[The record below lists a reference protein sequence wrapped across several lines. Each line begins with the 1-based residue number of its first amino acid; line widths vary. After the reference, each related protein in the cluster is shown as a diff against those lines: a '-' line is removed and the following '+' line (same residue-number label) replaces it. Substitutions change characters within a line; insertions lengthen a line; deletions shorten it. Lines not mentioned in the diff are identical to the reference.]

1 MPDNTLRARDEAFW
15 QTFADRYDVEPGPLN
30 LENGYFGRMSRTVV
44 EEYQRNIELINRS
57 NSVYVRQRFE
67 QDDSLK
73 IRAQLARLIG
83 APADSVALTRNASEG
98 LQSLIRNY
106 NRLQPG
112 DQVLICDLEYD
123 TVKGAMRWLARNR
136 GVEVVEIE
144 HAHPATFDS
153 LLNTYRETFA
163 RYPRLKLM
171 ALTHVTHR
179 TGLVMP
185 VQAIAAA
192 AKEHGIDVILDGAHA
207 LGQIEFDLTE
217 LGIYFAGFN
226 LHKWIGAPL
235 TLGFIYIAPERLAD
249 IDPDMGEMHF
259 PVTDIR
265 ARTPYSTPN
274 IPALLTLPLVLEE
287 HHAMGGAAAKGSR
300 LNHLRNLWVRPAR
313 ELPGIEVLTPD
324 DPRLY
329 CGITSM
335 RFIAQTDQQAM
346 VERLLNRYN
355 LFTVVRTGAACG
367 PCIRITPGLTTTAEH
382 MTRLTRALT
391 LLSNDNTGSCRSEH
405 ARDGRER

>member
-1 MPDNTLRARDEAFW
+1 MPDNTRRARDESFW
-15 QTFADRYDVEPGPLN
+15 KTFADRYAVEPGPIN

-67 QDDSLK
+67 QGE
-73 IRAQLARLIG
+73 IQQIGAQLAELVDM
-83 APADSVALTRNASEG
+83 PPDTVALTRNASDG

-112 DQVLICDLEYD
+112 DQVLLSDLEYD

-136 GVEVVEIE
+136 GVEVIEIN
-144 HAHPATFDS
+144 HAHPASFDS
-153 LLNTYRETFA
+153 LLASYRDAFA
-163 RYPRLKLM
+163 RYPKLKLM

-192 AKEHGIDVILDGAHA
+192 AKEHGVDVILDGAHA
-207 LGQIEFDLTE
+207 LGQIDFKLEE
-217 LGIYFAGFN
+217 LGVSFAGFN

-259 PVTDIR
+259 PITDIR

-274 IPALLTLPLVLEE
+274 IPALLTLPLVFEE
-287 HHAMGGAAAKGSR
+287 HQAMGGSAAKSSR
-300 LNHLRNLWVRPAR
+300 LNYLRNLWVREVR
-313 ELPGIEVLTPD
+313 ELPGIEVMTPD

-335 RFIAQTDQQAM
+335 RFTRQADQQPM
-346 VERLLNRYN
+346 VERLLNDYN
-355 LFTVVRTGAACG
+355 LFTVMRSGAASG
-367 PCIRITPGLTTTAEH
+367 PCIRITPGLTTTAAH
-382 MTRLTRALT
+382 MQLLARALT
-391 LLSNDNTGSCRSEH
+391 ELR
-405 ARDGRER
+405 

>member
-1 MPDNTLRARDEAFW
+1 MPDNTRRARDEMFW
-15 QTFADRYDVEPGPLN
+15 QTFADRYAVEPGPIN

-44 EEYQRNIELINRS
+44 EEYQRNIELINRG
-57 NSVYVRQRFE
+57 NSVHVRQRFE
-67 QDDSLK
+67 QGEN
-73 IRAQLARLIG
+73 LAIVERL
-83 APADSVALTRNASEG
+83 ADLMGVTTESVAFTRNASDG

-123 TVKGAMRWLARNR
+123 TVKGAMRWLARHR
-136 GVEVVEIE
+136 GVEVIEIE
-144 HAHPATFDS
+144 HAHPASFDS
-153 LLNTYRETFA
+153 LLATYRDAFV
-163 RYPRLKLM
+163 RYPKLKLM

-192 AKEHGIDVILDGAHA
+192 AREHGIDVILDGAHA
-207 LGQIEFDLTE
+207 LGQIEFNLDD
-217 LGIYFAGFN
+217 LGIAFAGFN

-259 PVTDIR
+259 PITDIR

-274 IPALLTLPLVLEE
+274 IPALLTLPLVFEE
-287 HHAMGGAAAKGSR
+287 HRAMGGSAAKGAR
-300 LNHLRNLWVRPAR
+300 LNYLRNRWVSAVRD
-313 ELPGIEVLTPD
+313 LPGIDVMTPD

-335 RFIAQTDQQAM
+335 RFTRHTDQQAM
-346 VERLLNRYN
+346 AGRLLKDFN
-355 LFTVVRTGAACG
+355 LFTVARSGAASG
-367 PCIRITPGLTTTAEH
+367 PCIRITPGLTTTAAD
-382 MTRLTRALT
+382 MDALSAA
-391 LLSNDNTGSCRSEH
+391 LNELR
-405 ARDGRER
+405 

>member
-1 MPDNTLRARDEAFW
+1 MPDNTRRTRDEAFW
-15 QTFADRYDVEPGPLN
+15 QTFADRYAVEPGPLN

-44 EEYQRNIELINRS
+44 EEYQRNIELINRG
-57 NSVYVRQRFE
+57 NSVHVRQRFE
-67 QDDSLK
+67 QGESVK
-73 IRAQLARLIG
+73 IRAQLAELIR
-83 APADSVALTRNASEG
+83 APAEAVAFTRNASDG

-106 NRLQPG
+106 NRLAPG
-112 DQVLICDLEYD
+112 DQVLISDLEYD
-123 TVKGAMRWLARNR
+123 TVKGAMRWLARYR
-136 GVEVVEIE
+136 GVEVIEIE
-144 HAHPATFDS
+144 HCHPASFDS
-153 LLNTYRETFA
+153 LLSTYREAFV

-192 AKEHGIDVILDGAHA
+192 AREYGIDVILDGAHA
-207 LGQIEFDLTE
+207 LGQIEFDLE
-217 LGIYFAGFN
+217 KLGIAFAGYN

-274 IPALLTLPLVLEE
+274 IPALLTLPLVFEE
-287 HHAMGGAAAKGSR
+287 HHAMGGSVAKGMR
-300 LNHLRNLWVRPAR
+300 LNYLRNRWVDAVRG
-313 ELPGIEVLTPD
+313 LPEIEVMTPD

-329 CGITSM
+329 CAITSM
-335 RFIAQTDQQAM
+335 RFTRHADQQVL
-346 VERLLNRYN
+346 VERLLNDYN
-355 LFTVVRTGAACG
+355 LFTVMRSGAACG
-367 PCIRITPGLTTTAEH
+367 PCIRITPGLTTTAAD
-382 MTRLTRALT
+382 MDRLARALT
-391 LLSNDNTGSCRSEH
+391 ELR
-405 ARDGRER
+405 

>member
-1 MPDNTLRARDEAFW
+1 MPDNTRRARDEAFW
-15 QTFADRYDVEPGPLN
+15 QTFADRYAVEPGPLN

-44 EEYQRNIELINRS
+44 EEYQRNIELINRG
-57 NSVYVRQRFE
+57 NSVHVRQRFE
-67 QDDSLK
+67 QGESVK
-73 IRAQLARLIG
+73 IRAQLAELIG
-83 APADSVALTRNASEG
+83 APAEAVAFTRNASDG

-106 NRLQPG
+106 NRLEPG
-112 DQVLICDLEYD
+112 DQVLLCDLEYD
-123 TVKGAMRWLARNR
+123 TVKSAMRWLARYR
-136 GVEVVEIE
+136 GVEVIEIE
-144 HAHPATFDS
+144 HRRPASFDS
-153 LLNTYRETFA
+153 LLATYREAFT

-192 AKEHGIDVILDGAHA
+192 AREHGIDVILDGAHA
-207 LGQIEFDLTE
+207 LGQIEFNLDE
-217 LGIYFAGFN
+217 LGIAFAGYN

-249 IDPDMGEMHF
+249 IDPDMDEMHF
-259 PVTDIR
+259 PDTDIR

-274 IPALLTLPLVLEE
+274 IPALLTLPLVFEE
-287 HHAMGGAAAKGSR
+287 HQAMGGSVAKGAR
-300 LNHLRNLWVRPAR
+300 LNYLRNRWVDAVR

-335 RFIAQTDQQAM
+335 RFTRHADQQAM
-346 VERLLNRYN
+346 VERLLNDYN
-355 LFTVVRTGAACG
+355 LFTVARSCAACG
-367 PCIRITPGLTTTAEH
+367 PCIRITPGLTTMAAD
-382 MTRLTRALT
+382 MDVLARALNE
-391 LLSNDNTGSCRSEH
+391 LR
-405 ARDGRER
+405 

>member
-1 MPDNTLRARDEAFW
+1 MPDNTRRARDEGFW
-15 QTFADRYDVEPGPLN
+15 QTFADRYAVEPGPLN

-44 EEYQRNIELINRS
+44 EEYQRNIELINRG
-57 NSVYVRQRFE
+57 NSVHVRQRFE
-67 QDDSLK
+67 QSESVM
-73 IRAQLARLIG
+73 IRAQLAELIG
-83 APADSVALTRNASEG
+83 APAEAVAFTRNASDG

-106 NRLQPG
+106 NRLEPG
-112 DQVLICDLEYD
+112 DQVLLCDLEYD
-123 TVKGAMRWLARNR
+123 TVKGAMRWLARYR
-136 GVEVVEIE
+136 GVEVIEIE
-144 HAHPATFDS
+144 HPHPASFDS
-153 LLNTYRETFA
+153 LLATYREAFV

-192 AKEHGIDVILDGAHA
+192 AREHGIDVILDGAHA
-207 LGQIEFDLTE
+207 LGQIEFNLDE
-217 LGIYFAGFN
+217 LGIAFAGYN

-274 IPALLTLPLVLEE
+274 IPALLTLPLVFEE
-287 HHAMGGAAAKGSR
+287 HHAMGGSVAKSTR
-300 LNHLRNLWVRPAR
+300 LNYLRNRWVDAVRG
-313 ELPGIEVLTPD
+313 LPGIEVMTPD

-335 RFIAQTDQQAM
+335 RFTRHADQQAM
-346 VERLLNRYN
+346 VERLLNDYN
-355 LFTVVRTGAACG
+355 LFTVVRSGAACG
-367 PCIRITPGLTTTAEH
+367 PCIRITPGLTTTAAD
-382 MTRLTRALT
+382 MDGLVRAL
-391 LLSNDNTGSCRSEH
+391 SEL
-405 ARDGRER
+405 R

>member
-1 MPDNTLRARDEAFW
+1 MPDNTRRARDEAFW
-15 QTFADRYDVEPGPLN
+15 RTFADRYAVEPGPVN

-57 NSVYVRQRFE
+57 NSVHVRQRFE
-67 QDDSLK
+67 QGESLE
-73 IRAQLARLIG
+73 IRAQLAELVG
-83 APADSVALTRNASEG
+83 VPADNVALTRNASDG

-106 NRLQPG
+106 NRLTPG
-112 DQVLICDLEYD
+112 DQVLISDLEYD
-123 TVKGAMRWLARNR
+123 TVKGAMRWLARHR
-136 GVEVVEIE
+136 GVEVIEIE
-144 HAHPATFDS
+144 HSHPASFDS
-153 LLNTYRETFA
+153 LLATYGEAFV

-171 ALTHVTHR
+171 AMTHVTHR
-179 TGLVMP
+179 SGLVMP

-192 AKEHGIDVILDGAHA
+192 AREHGIDVILDGAHA
-207 LGQIEFDLTE
+207 LGQFEFNLDE
-217 LGIYFAGFN
+217 LGIAFAGYT

-274 IPALLTLPLVLEE
+274 IPALLTLPLVFEE
-287 HHAMGGAAAKGSR
+287 HRAMGGSAAKGAR
-300 LNHLRNLWVRPAR
+300 LNYLRNRWVSAVR
-313 ELPGIEVLTPD
+313 ELPGIEVMTPD

-335 RFIAQTDQQAM
+335 RFTRHADQQAM
-346 VERLLNRYN
+346 VERLLKDYN
-355 LFTVVRTGAACG
+355 LFTVARSGAASG
-367 PCIRITPGLTTTAEH
+367 PCIRITPGLTNTAAD
-382 MTRLTRALT
+382 MDLLTRALT
-391 LLSNDNTGSCRSEH
+391 ELR
-405 ARDGRER
+405 

>member
-1 MPDNTLRARDEAFW
+1 MPDNTRRARDESFW
-15 QTFADRYDVEPGPLN
+15 RTFADRYDVQPGPIN

-67 QDDSLK
+67 ASDGLK
-73 IRAQLARLIG
+73 IRAQVAELIDV
-83 APADSVALTRNASEG
+83 PAEAVALTRNASDG

-112 DQVLICDLEYD
+112 DQVLMCDLEYD
-123 TVKGAMRWLARNR
+123 TVKGAIRWLARHR
-136 GVEVVEIE
+136 GVEVIEIE
-144 HAHPATFDS
+144 HRHPASFDS
-153 LLNTYRETFA
+153 LLTTYRDAFE

-192 AKEHGIDVILDGAHA
+192 AREHGVDVILDGAHA
-207 LGQIEFDLTE
+207 LGQLEFDLEE
-217 LGIYFAGFN
+217 LGIAFAAYN

-235 TLGFIYIAPERLAD
+235 TLGYLYIAPERLAD

-259 PVTDIR
+259 PITDIR

-287 HHAMGGAAAKGSR
+287 HWAMGGAAAKGMR
-300 LNHLRNLWVRPAR
+300 LNYLRNLWVRAAH

-335 RFIAQTDQQAM
+335 RFTAHNDQQLM
-346 VERLLNRYN
+346 VERLLNDYN
-355 LFTVVRTGAACG
+355 LFTVMRSGAACG
-367 PCIRITPGLTTTAEH
+367 PCIRITPGLTTTAAD
-382 MTRLTRALT
+382 MAQLITALT
-391 LLSNDNTGSCRSEH
+391 ELS
-405 ARDGRER
+405 

>member
-1 MPDNTLRARDEAFW
+1 MPDNTRRARDEAFW

-57 NSVYVRQRFE
+57 NSLYVRQRFE
-67 QDDSLK
+67 QGDSLK
-73 IRAQLARLIG
+73 IRAQLARLTG
-83 APADSVALTRNASEG
+83 VPGDSIALTRNASEG

-112 DQVLICDLEYD
+112 DQVLFCDLEYD

-136 GVEVVEIE
+136 GVEVIEIE
-144 HAHPATFDS
+144 HAHPATFNS

-163 RYPRLKLM
+163 RHPRLKLM

-192 AKEHGIDVILDGAHA
+192 AKEQGIDVILDGAHA
-207 LGQIEFDLTE
+207 LGQLEFDLTE
-217 LGIYFAGFN
+217 LGIAFAGYN

-235 TLGFIYIAPERLAD
+235 TLGYIYIAPERLAD

-259 PVTDIR
+259 PPTDIR
-265 ARTPYSTPN
+265 ARTSYSTPN

-287 HHAMGGAAAKGSR
+287 HWAMGGAAAKGAR
-300 LNHLRNLWVRPAR
+300 LNYLRNLWVREVR

-335 RFIAQTDQQAM
+335 RFTQQADQQVM
-346 VERLLNRYN
+346 VERLLNDYN
-355 LFTVVRTGAACG
+355 LFTVVRSGAACG
-367 PCIRITPGLTTTAEH
+367 PCIRVTPGLTSTADH
-382 MTRLTRALT
+382 MQQLIIALKA
-391 LLSNDNTGSCRSEH
+391 LR
-405 ARDGRER
+405 

>member
-1 MPDNTLRARDEAFW
+1 MPDNTRRARDEAFW
-15 QTFADRYDVEPGPLN
+15 RTFADRYAVEPGPVN

-57 NSVYVRQRFE
+57 NSVHVRQRFE
-67 QDDSLK
+67 QGESLE
-73 IRAQLARLIG
+73 IRAQLAELVG
-83 APADSVALTRNASEG
+83 VPADTVALTRNASDG

-106 NRLQPG
+106 NRLMPG
-112 DQVLICDLEYD
+112 DQVLMCDLEYD
-123 TVKGAMRWLARNR
+123 TVKGAMRWLARHR
-136 GVEVVEIE
+136 GVEVIEIE
-144 HAHPATFDS
+144 HSHPASFDS
-153 LLNTYRETFA
+153 LLATYREAFE

-185 VQAIAAA
+185 VQAIASA

-207 LGQIEFDLTE
+207 LGQIQFNLDN
-217 LGIYFAGFN
+217 LGIAFAGFN

-274 IPALLTLPLVLEE
+274 IPALLTLPLVFEE
-287 HHAMGGAAAKGSR
+287 HLAMGGSAAKGAR
-300 LNHLRNLWVRPAR
+300 LNYLRNRWVSAVR
-313 ELPGIEVLTPD
+313 ELPGIEVMTPD

-335 RFIAQTDQQAM
+335 RLTRHADQQGM
-346 VERLLNRYN
+346 VERLLKDYH
-355 LFTVVRTGAACG
+355 LFTVARSGAASG
-367 PCIRITPGLTTTAEH
+367 PCIRITPGLTTTGAD
-382 MTRLTRALT
+382 MDLLARALT
-391 LLSNDNTGSCRSEH
+391 ELR
-405 ARDGRER
+405 

>member
-1 MPDNTLRARDEAFW
+1 MPDNTRRARDESFW
-15 QTFADRYDVEPGPLN
+15 RTFADRYDVQPGPIN

-67 QDDSLK
+67 ASDGLK
-73 IRAQLARLIG
+73 IRARVAGLIDV
-83 APADSVALTRNASEG
+83 PADAVALTRNASDG

-112 DQVLICDLEYD
+112 DQVLVCDLEYD
-123 TVKGAMRWLARNR
+123 TVKGAMRWLARHR
-136 GVEVVEIE
+136 GVEVIEIE
-144 HAHPATFDS
+144 HRHPASFDS
-153 LLNTYRETFA
+153 LLTTYREAFV

-185 VQAIAAA
+185 VKAIAAA
-192 AKEHGIDVILDGAHA
+192 AREHGVDVILDGAHA
-207 LGQIEFDLTE
+207 LGQLAFDLEE
-217 LGIYFAGFN
+217 LGIAFAAYN

-235 TLGFIYIAPERLAD
+235 TQGFLYIAPERLSD

-259 PVTDIR
+259 PINDIR

-287 HHAMGGAAAKGSR
+287 HWAMGGAAAKGAR
-300 LNHLRNLWVRPAR
+300 LNYLRNLWVRAAR

-324 DPRLY
+324 DPRLC

-335 RFIAQTDQQAM
+335 RFTAHNDQQSM
-346 VERLLNRYN
+346 VERLLNDYN
-355 LFTVVRTGAACG
+355 LFTVVRSGAACG
-367 PCIRITPGLTTTAEH
+367 PCIRITPGLTTTAAD
-382 MTRLTRALT
+382 MAQLITALT
-391 LLSNDNTGSCRSEH
+391 ELS
-405 ARDGRER
+405 

>member
-1 MPDNTLRARDEAFW
+1 MPDNTRRARDESFW
-15 QTFADRYDVEPGPLN
+15 RTFADRYDVQPGPIN

-67 QDDSLK
+67 ATDGLK
-73 IRAQLARLIG
+73 IRARVAGLIG
-83 APADSVALTRNASEG
+83 VPADAVALTRNASDG

-112 DQVLICDLEYD
+112 DQVLVCDLEYD
-123 TVKGAMRWLARNR
+123 TVKGAMRWLARHR
-136 GVEVVEIE
+136 GVEVIEIE
-144 HAHPATFDS
+144 HRHPASFDS
-153 LLNTYRETFA
+153 LLTAYREAFV

-185 VQAIAAA
+185 VKAIAAA
-192 AKEHGIDVILDGAHA
+192 AREHGVDVILDGAHA
-207 LGQIEFDLTE
+207 LGQLAFDLEE
-217 LGIYFAGFN
+217 LGIAFAAYN

-235 TLGFIYIAPERLAD
+235 TLGFLYIAPERLSD

-259 PVTDIR
+259 PITDIR

-287 HHAMGGAAAKGSR
+287 HGAMGGAAAKGAR
-300 LNHLRNLWVRPAR
+300 LNYLRNLWVRAAR
-313 ELPGIEVLTPD
+313 ELSGIEVLTPD
-324 DPRLY
+324 DPRLC
-329 CGITSM
+329 CGIASM
-335 RFIAQTDQQAM
+335 RFTAHNDQQSM
-346 VERLLNRYN
+346 VERLLNDYN
-355 LFTVVRTGAACG
+355 LFTVVRSGAACG
-367 PCIRITPGLTTTAEH
+367 PCIRITPGLTTTAAD
-382 MTRLTRALT
+382 MAQLITALT
-391 LLSNDNTGSCRSEH
+391 ELS
-405 ARDGRER
+405 

>member
-1 MPDNTLRARDEAFW
+1 MPDNTRRARDESFW
-15 QTFADRYDVEPGPLN
+15 RTFADRYDVQPGPIN

-67 QDDSLK
+67 ASDGLR
-73 IRAQLARLIG
+73 IRARVAGLIDV
-83 APADSVALTRNASEG
+83 PADAVALTRNASDG

-112 DQVLICDLEYD
+112 DQVLVCDLEYD
-123 TVKGAMRWLARNR
+123 TVKGAMRWLARHR
-136 GVEVVEIE
+136 GVEVIEIE
-144 HAHPATFDS
+144 HRHPASFDS
-153 LLNTYRETFA
+153 LLTTYREAFV

-185 VQAIAAA
+185 VKAIAAA
-192 AKEHGIDVILDGAHA
+192 AREHGVDVILDGAHA
-207 LGQIEFDLTE
+207 LGQLAFDFEE
-217 LGIYFAGFN
+217 LGIAFAAYN

-235 TLGFIYIAPERLAD
+235 TLGFLYIAPERLGD

-259 PVTDIR
+259 PITDIR

-287 HHAMGGAAAKGSR
+287 HWAMGGAAAKGTR
-300 LNHLRNLWVRPAR
+300 LNYLRNLWVRAAR

-335 RFIAQTDQQAM
+335 RFTAHNDQQSM
-346 VERLLNRYN
+346 VERLLNDYN
-355 LFTVVRTGAACG
+355 LFTVVRSGAACG
-367 PCIRITPGLTTTAEH
+367 PCIRITPGLTTTAAD
-382 MTRLTRALT
+382 MAQLITALT
-391 LLSNDNTGSCRSEH
+391 ELS
-405 ARDGRER
+405 